1 MADLFT
7 VGGCDCTPFLLLGF
21 WGRRRNNLYNIQ
33 EGYTPGGCQNL
44 AWLEATGYH
53 DDCLPE
59 EFMRELYKGIRLAAK
74 THIIGAS

>member
-1 MADLFT
+1 M
-7 VGGCDCTPFLLLGF
+7 
-21 WGRRRNNLYNIQ
+21 
-33 EGYTPGGCQNL
+33 
-44 AWLEATGYH
+44 AWLEATGYN